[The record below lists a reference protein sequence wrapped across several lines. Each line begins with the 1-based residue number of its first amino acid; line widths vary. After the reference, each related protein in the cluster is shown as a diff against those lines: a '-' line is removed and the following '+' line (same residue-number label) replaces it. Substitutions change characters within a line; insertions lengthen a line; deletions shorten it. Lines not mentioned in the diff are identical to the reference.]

1 MSSDDGRRE
10 PELILNSES
19 SGENNNQSKRQSLN
33 TNSSVA
39 NEKNTKFAPRIMPM
53 WILIGAVVLVAVL
66 WVIGDS
72 ISEKPLDEASIPL
85 ISANNDPLKV
95 RPENPGGKKIENRD
109 KYVYKSLTNEEVD
122 TTIEQILPPAEEPLV
137 ESPLDLNNDNK
148 QEKISINEEASST
161 QKIEDQEA
169 LAIQK
174 TEDQEALTIK
184 KKEDVI
190 SDKPQFKD
198 SNTQV
203 ANASENIDLKVGNE
217 NVNISEK
224 KSENVINIDEEKNYF
239 QVQIAASKNRKALLN
254 DWKKMK
260 NKNSDL
266 LEGFNLELSPID
278 SDSKNT
284 FLRSRIGNF
293 INKKTASELCIS
305 LKNRG
310 IDCFVTKK

>member
-1 MSSDDGRRE
+1 MSSDDVRRE

-66 WVIGDS
+66 WVIGDF
-72 ISEKPLDEASIPL
+72 ISEKHVDEASIPL

-95 RPENPGGKKIENRD
+95 RPDNPGGKKIENRD
-109 KYVYKSLTNEEVD
+109 KYVYKSLTNEDVE

-137 ESPLDLNNDNK
+137 ESPLDINNDNEK
-148 QEKISINEEASST
+148 EKISINGEVSST
-161 QKIEDQEA
+161 QKIEDQE
-169 LAIQK
+169 
-174 TEDQEALTIK
+174 TLTIQ
-184 KKEDVI
+184 EIEEVI
-190 SDKPQFKD
+190 SDKPQLKD
-198 SNTQV
+198 INTQ
-203 ANASENIDLKVGNE
+203 ATNASENIDLKVVNE
-217 NVNISEK
+217 NTNISEK
-224 KSENVINIDEEKNYF
+224 KSENATNIDEEKNYF

-260 NKNSDL
+260 NKNPDL
-266 LEGFNLELSPID
+266 LEGFNLELSPVD
-278 SDSKNT
+278 SGSKNT

-293 INKKTASELCIS
+293 INEKTASELCLS

>member
-1 MSSDDGRRE
+1 MSSDDVRRE

-39 NEKNTKFAPRIMPM
+39 NEKTTKFAPRIMPM

-66 WVIGDS
+66 WVIGDF
-72 ISEKPLDEASIPL
+72 ISEKHVDEASIPL

-95 RPENPGGKKIENRD
+95 RPDNPGGKKIENRD
-109 KYVYKSLTNEEVD
+109 KYVYKSLTNEDVE

-137 ESPLDLNNDNK
+137 ESPLDLNNDNEK
-148 QEKISINEEASST
+148 EKISINGEVSST
-161 QKIEDQEA
+161 QKIEDQE
-169 LAIQK
+169 
-174 TEDQEALTIK
+174 TLTIQ
-184 KKEDVI
+184 EIEEVI
-190 SDKPQFKD
+190 SDKPQLKD
-198 SNTQV
+198 INTQ
-203 ANASENIDLKVGNE
+203 ATNASENIDLKVENE
-217 NVNISEK
+217 NTNISEK
-224 KSENVINIDEEKNYF
+224 KSENATNIDEEKNYF

-278 SDSKNT
+278 SGSKNT

-293 INKKTASELCIS
+293 INKKTASELCLS

>member
-1 MSSDDGRRE
+1 MSSDDVRRE

-66 WVIGDS
+66 WVIGDF
-72 ISEKPLDEASIPL
+72 ISEKHVDEGSIPL

-109 KYVYKSLTNEEVD
+109 KYVYKSLTNEDVE

-137 ESPLDLNNDNK
+137 ESPLDLNNDNEK
-148 QEKISINEEASST
+148 EKISMNGEVSST
-161 QKIEDQEA
+161 QKIEDQE
-169 LAIQK
+169 
-174 TEDQEALTIK
+174 TLTIQAI
-184 KKEDVI
+184 EDVI
-190 SDKPQFKD
+190 SDKPQLKD
-198 SNTQV
+198 ISTQ
-203 ANASENIDLKVGNE
+203 ATNASENIDLKVANE
-217 NVNISEK
+217 NTNISEK
-224 KSENVINIDEEKNYF
+224 KSENATNIDEEKNYF

-278 SDSKNT
+278 SGSKNT

-293 INKKTASELCIS
+293 INKKTASELCLS

>member
-1 MSSDDGRRE
+1 MSSDDVRRE

-66 WVIGDS
+66 WVIGDF
-72 ISEKPLDEASIPL
+72 ISEKHVDEASIPL

-137 ESPLDLNNDNK
+137 ESPLDLNNDNEK
-148 QEKISINEEASST
+148 EKISINGEVSST
-161 QKIEDQEA
+161 QKIEDQE
-169 LAIQK
+169 
-174 TEDQEALTIK
+174 TLTIQ
-184 KKEDVI
+184 EIEEVI
-190 SDKPQFKD
+190 SDKPQLKD
-198 SNTQV
+198 INTQ
-203 ANASENIDLKVGNE
+203 ATNASENIDLKVENE
-217 NVNISEK
+217 NTNISEK
-224 KSENVINIDEEKNYF
+224 KSENATNIDEEKNYF

-278 SDSKNT
+278 SGSKNT

-293 INKKTASELCIS
+293 INKKTASELCLS

>member
-1 MSSDDGRRE
+1 MSSDDVRRE

-66 WVIGDS
+66 WVIGDF
-72 ISEKPLDEASIPL
+72 ISEKHVDEASIPL

-95 RPENPGGKKIENRD
+95 RPDNPGGKKIENRD
-109 KYVYKSLTNEEVD
+109 KYVYKSLTNEDVE

-137 ESPLDLNNDNK
+137 ESPLDINNDNEK
-148 QEKISINEEASST
+148 EKISINGDVSST
-161 QKIEDQEA
+161 QKIEDQE
-169 LAIQK
+169 
-174 TEDQEALTIK
+174 TLTIQ
-184 KKEDVI
+184 EIEEVI
-190 SDKPQFKD
+190 SDKPQLKD
-198 SNTQV
+198 INTQ
-203 ANASENIDLKVGNE
+203 ATNASENIDLKVVNE
-217 NVNISEK
+217 NTNISEK
-224 KSENVINIDEEKNYF
+224 KSENATNIDEEKNYF

-260 NKNSDL
+260 NKNPDL
-266 LEGFNLELSPID
+266 LEGFNLELSPVD
-278 SDSKNT
+278 SGSKNT

-293 INKKTASELCIS
+293 INEKTASELCLS

>member
-1 MSSDDGRRE
+1 MSSDDVRRE

-66 WVIGDS
+66 WVIGDF
-72 ISEKPLDEASIPL
+72 ISEKHVDEASIPL

-95 RPENPGGKKIENRD
+95 RPDNPGGKKIENRD

-137 ESPLDLNNDNK
+137 ESPLDLNNDNEK
-148 QEKISINEEASST
+148 EKISINGEVSST
-161 QKIEDQEA
+161 QKIEDQE
-169 LAIQK
+169 
-174 TEDQEALTIK
+174 TLTIQ
-184 KKEDVI
+184 EIEEVI
-190 SDKPQFKD
+190 SDKPQLKD
-198 SNTQV
+198 INTQ
-203 ANASENIDLKVGNE
+203 ATNASENIDLKVENE
-217 NVNISEK
+217 NTNISEK
-224 KSENVINIDEEKNYF
+224 KSENATNIDEEKNYF

-278 SDSKNT
+278 SGSKNT

>member
-1 MSSDDGRRE
+1 MSSDDVRRE

-66 WVIGDS
+66 WVIGDF
-72 ISEKPLDEASIPL
+72 ISEKHVDEASIPL

-95 RPENPGGKKIENRD
+95 RPDNPGGKKIENRD
-109 KYVYKSLTNEEVD
+109 KYVYKSLTNEDVE

-137 ESPLDLNNDNK
+137 ESPLDLNNDNEK
-148 QEKISINEEASST
+148 EKISINGEVSST
-161 QKIEDQEA
+161 QKIEDQE
-169 LAIQK
+169 
-174 TEDQEALTIK
+174 TLTIQ
-184 KKEDVI
+184 EIEEVI
-190 SDKPQFKD
+190 SDKPQLKD
-198 SNTQV
+198 INTQ
-203 ANASENIDLKVGNE
+203 ATNASENIDLKVENE
-217 NVNISEK
+217 NTNISEK
-224 KSENVINIDEEKNYF
+224 KSENATNIDEEKNYF

-278 SDSKNT
+278 SGSKNT

>member
-1 MSSDDGRRE
+1 MSSDDVRRE

-66 WVIGDS
+66 WVIGDF
-72 ISEKPLDEASIPL
+72 ISEKHVDEGSIPL

-109 KYVYKSLTNEEVD
+109 KYVYKSLTNEDVE

-137 ESPLDLNNDNK
+137 ESPLDLNNDNEK
-148 QEKISINEEASST
+148 EKISINGEVSST
-161 QKIEDQEA
+161 QKIEDQE
-169 LAIQK
+169 
-174 TEDQEALTIK
+174 TLTIQ
-184 KKEDVI
+184 EIEEVI
-190 SDKPQFKD
+190 SDKPQLKD
-198 SNTQV
+198 INTQ
-203 ANASENIDLKVGNE
+203 ATNASENIDLKVVNE
-217 NVNISEK
+217 NTNISEK
-224 KSENVINIDEEKNYF
+224 KSENATNIDEEKNYF

-260 NKNSDL
+260 NKNPDL
-266 LEGFNLELSPID
+266 LEGFNLELSPVD
-278 SDSKNT
+278 SGSKNT

-293 INKKTASELCIS
+293 INEKTASELCLS